1 MHAHRLI
8 ARLAPLAAAALCAA
22 TAGAQGTAGV
32 DELMRR
38 VGERIADYYHRAQ
51 NVICTEKST
60 VQPIGFNFAP
70 YGFPR
75 TVESELHVE
84 ADAPDGDTIPE
95 AKVVREIRKVNGRP
109 PRDRDKKDRSG
120 CTDPNPLSTEPL
132 AFLLPK
138 NRSEYVFTA
147 AGTAREKDRP
157 ALLIDYMSVNRK
169 SKPEL
174 VEDEHGHEDCFDW
187 SGPIATKGRV
197 WVDASTYDVLRVE
210 RRIGGPVDVRVP
222 PRLQRRYNFSTWV
235 VIEREDLTIRYKPV
249 AFREPDETLLL
260 PESIESMIVVH
271 GGLESTR
278 RTQTFSDYRRF
289 LTGGRLVK

>member
-8 ARLAPLAAAALCAA
+8 APLAVAAAAVWCAA
-22 TAGAQGTAGV
+22 SAGAQTRTGI
-32 DELMRR
+32 DDLMTR
-38 VGERIADYYHRAQ
+38 VGERIAEYYHRAQ

-60 VQPIGFNFAP
+60 VQPIGYNYSP

-84 ADAPDGDTIPE
+84 ADASDGDSIPE

-109 PRDRDKKDRSG
+109 PRERDQKDRSG

-138 NRSEYVFTA
+138 NRGEYLFTA
-147 AGTAREKDRP
+147 AGTGKDKDRP
-157 ALLIDYMSVNRK
+157 AFLIDYMSANRK

-187 SGPIATKGRV
+187 AGPIATKGRV

-222 PRLQRRYNFSTWV
+222 ARLQRRYNFSSWV
-235 VIEREDLTIRYKPV
+235 TIEREDLTIRYKPV
-249 AFREPDETLLL
+249 AFREPEETLLL

-278 RTQTFSDYRRF
+278 RTQTFTDYRRF
-289 LTGGRLVK
+289 LTAGRLVK

>member
-1 MHAHRLI
+1 M
-8 ARLAPLAAAALCAA
+8 
-22 TAGAQGTAGV
+22 T
-32 DELMRR
+32 R
-38 VGERIADYYHRAQ
+38 VGERIAEYYHRAQ

-60 VQPIGFNFAP
+60 VQPIGFNYSP

-84 ADAPDGDTIPE
+84 ADASDGDSMPE

-109 PRDRDKKDRSG
+109 PRERDQKDRSG

-138 NRSEYVFTA
+138 NRGDYVFTA
-147 AGTAREKDRP
+147 AGTGKDKDRP
-157 ALLIDYMSVNRK
+157 AFLIDFMSANRK

-222 PRLQRRYNFSTWV
+222 SRLQKRYNFSSWV
-235 VIEREDLTIRYKPV
+235 TIEREDLTIRYKSV
-249 AFREPDETLLL
+249 AFREPEETLLL
-260 PESIESMIVVH
+260 PESIESLIVVH

-278 RTQTFSDYRRF
+278 RTQTFTDYRRF